1 MRLHGINALRRRES
15 VEKMTDPSLSDT
27 KAYRVS
33 ERRVSP
39 YEKLTQ
45 AIMTGELAP
54 GQPLIETALAE
65 WCEVSRTPIRE
76 ALTRLEQDGLVVRGE
91 RGLMVR
97 ARSPEEILDLYET
110 RIVLEAMAARVAAT
124 RRSYLDLLTMRRI
137 ADRLESMDTSDEL
150 AMAAG
155 NREFHQSVWRASHN
169 DSLSDLLQR
178 LDMHVAR
185 YPSTTLS
192 QPGRWAEANSEHKA
206 IIEAIEKQDVELAN
220 DLMAQHFVKA
230 RELRLSLWAKGQE

>member
-1 MRLHGINALRRRES
+1 MITMSGPA
-15 VEKMTDPSLSDT
+15 LSDG
-27 KAYRVS
+27 KAYRVAG
-33 ERRVSP
+33 RKAAP
-39 YEKLTQ
+39 YEKVYQ

-76 ALTRLEQDGLVVRGE
+76 ALTRLEQDGLVVRGD

-97 ARSPEEILDLYET
+97 ERSPEEILDLYET
-110 RIVLEAMAARVAAT
+110 RIVLEAMASRVAAV
-124 RRSYLDLLTMRRI
+124 RRSYMDLITLRRI
-137 ADRLESMDTSDEL
+137 AQRLETMDVSDEH

-155 NREFHQSVWRASHN
+155 NREFHQAIWRASHN

-178 LDMHVAR
+178 LDMHLAR

-192 QPGRWAEANSEHKA
+192 QPGRWAEANGEHQEIITA
-206 IIEAIEKQDVELAN
+206 IEAQDADRAH
-220 DLMAQHFVKA
+220 DLTAAHFAKA
-230 RELRLSLWAKGQE
+230 RELRLALWAKGQE

>member
-1 MRLHGINALRRRES
+1 MADVFPDG
-15 VEKMTDPSLSDT
+15 

-33 ERRVSP
+33 ERKESP
-39 YEKLTQ
+39 YDKLTQ

-54 GQPLIETALAE
+54 GQPLVETALAE

-97 ARSPEEILDLYET
+97 ERSPEEILDLYET
-110 RIVLEAMAARVAAT
+110 RIVLEAMASRVAAT
-124 RRSYLDLLTMRRI
+124 RRSYLDLITMRRI
-137 ADRLESMDTSDEL
+137 ADRLQAMDTGDEL

-169 DSLSDLLQR
+169 DALSDLLHR
-178 LDMHVAR
+178 LDMHVSR

-192 QPGRWAEANSEHKA
+192 QPGRWAEANEEHQA
-206 IIEAIEKQDVELAN
+206 IIEAIDAQDAELAHEVT
-220 DLMAQHFVKA
+220 ARHFAKA
-230 RELRLSLWAKGQE
+230 RELRLALWAKGQE

>member
-1 MRLHGINALRRRES
+1 MSES
-15 VEKMTDPSLSDT
+15 SGSDV
-27 KAYRVS
+27 KPYRVS
-33 ERRVSP
+33 GPKVSP
-39 YEKLTQ
+39 YEKLAQ
-45 AIMTGELAP
+45 AIMTGELVP

-65 WCEVSRTPIRE
+65 WCDVSRTPIRE

-97 ARSPEEILDLYET
+97 ERSPEEILDLYET

-124 RRSYLDLLTMRRI
+124 RRSYLDLITMRRV
-137 ADRLESMDTSDEL
+137 AERLQSMETTDEL

-155 NREFHQSVWRASHN
+155 NREFHQAVWRASHN
-169 DSLSDLLQR
+169 DALSDLLHR

-192 QPGRWAEANSEHKA
+192 QPGRWAEANKEHQS
-206 IIEAIEKQDVELAN
+206 IIEAIDGQDAELAHQ
-220 DLMAQHFVKA
+220 LTAQHFVKA
-230 RELRLSLWAKGQE
+230 RELRLALWAKGQE

>member
-1 MRLHGINALRRRES
+1 MQAVSGP
-15 VEKMTDPSLSDT
+15 VLSDG
-27 KAYRVS
+27 KPYRVLG
-33 ERRVSP
+33 RKPSP

-45 AIMTGELAP
+45 AIMSGELAP
-54 GQPLIETALAE
+54 GQALIETALAE
-65 WCEVSRTPIRE
+65 WCEVSRTPVRE
-76 ALTRLEQDGLVVRGE
+76 ALTRLEQDGMVVRGE

-97 ARSPEEILDLYET
+97 ERSPEEILDLYET

-124 RRSYLDLLTMRRI
+124 RRSYMDLITMRRI
-137 ADRLESMDTSDEL
+137 GERLEAMDTSDEH

-155 NREFHQSVWRASHN
+155 NREFHKAIRQASHN

-192 QPGRWAEANSEHKA
+192 QPGRWSEGNGEHREIITA
-206 IIEAIEKQDVELAN
+206 IEAQDAKRAH
-220 DLMAQHFVKA
+220 DLTAAHFAKA
-230 RELRLSLWAKGQE
+230 RELRLALWAKGQE

>member
-1 MRLHGINALRRRES
+1 MSGPL
-15 VEKMTDPSLSDT
+15 VSDG
-27 KAYRVS
+27 KPYRVS
-33 ERRVSP
+33 GRKPSP

-45 AIMTGELAP
+45 AIMSGELAP

-76 ALTRLEQDGLVVRGE
+76 ALTRLEQDGLIVRGE

-97 ARSPEEILDLYET
+97 MRSPEEILDLYET
-110 RIVLEAMAARVAAT
+110 RIVLEAMSSRVAAT
-124 RRSYLDLLTMRRI
+124 RRSYMDLITMRRI
-137 ADRLESMDTSDEL
+137 AERLESMDTDDEH

-155 NREFHQSVWRASHN
+155 NREFHQAIWRASHN

-192 QPGRWAEANSEHKA
+192 QPGRWAEANLEHQA
-206 IIEAIEKQDVELAN
+206 IIAAIEAQDVERAH
-220 DLMAQHFVKA
+220 DLTAKHFERA
-230 RELRLSLWAKGQE
+230 RELRLALWAQGRE

>member
-1 MRLHGINALRRRES
+1 M
-15 VEKMTDPSLSDT
+15 VTTPLSDG
-27 KAYRVS
+27 KSYRVS
-33 ERRVSP
+33 GRKASP

-45 AIMTGELAP
+45 AIITGELPP

-76 ALTRLEQDGLVVRGE
+76 ALTRLEQDGLIVRGE

-97 ARSPEEILDLYET
+97 ERSPEEILDLYET
-110 RIVLEAMAARVAAT
+110 RIVLEAMAARVAAN
-124 RRSYLDLLTMRRI
+124 RRSYLDLMTMRRI
-137 ADRLESMDTSDEL
+137 AERLDSMDTSDEL

-192 QPGRWAEANSEHKA
+192 QPGRWQEANLEHRDIIAA
-206 IIEAIEKQDVELAN
+206 IDKQDAELAH
-220 DLMAQHFVKA
+220 DLTAQHFAKA
-230 RELRLSLWAKGQE
+230 RELRLALWAKGTE

>member
-1 MRLHGINALRRRES
+1 MSEQL
-15 VEKMTDPSLSDT
+15 VSDA

-33 ERRVSP
+33 ERKASP
-39 YEKLTQ
+39 YEKLSQ

-97 ARSPEEILDLYET
+97 ERSPEEILDLYET
-110 RIVLEAMAARVAAT
+110 RIVLEAMASRVAAT
-124 RRSYLDLLTMRRI
+124 RRSYLDLMTMRRI
-137 ADRLESMDTSDEL
+137 ASRLEAMGTDDEM

-155 NREFHQSVWRASHN
+155 NREFHRAVWRASHN
-169 DSLSDLLQR
+169 DSLSDLLER
-178 LDMHVAR
+178 LDMHLAR

-192 QPGRWAEANSEHKA
+192 QPGRWAEANLEHQEIIA
-206 IIEAIEKQDVELAN
+206 AIEAQDPELAH
-220 DLMAQHFVKA
+220 DVAARHFAKA
-230 RELRLSLWAKGQE
+230 RELRLALWAKGQE

>member
-1 MRLHGINALRRRES
+1 MVRTMSGPL
-15 VEKMTDPSLSDT
+15 VSDG
-27 KAYRVS
+27 KVYRVS
-33 ERRVSP
+33 GRKTSP
-39 YEKLTQ
+39 YEKLAQ

-97 ARSPEEILDLYET
+97 ERSPEEILDLYET
-110 RIVLEAMAARVAAT
+110 RIVLEAMASRVAAV
-124 RRSYLDLLTMRRI
+124 RRSYLDLITMRRI
-137 ADRLESMDTSDEL
+137 ADRLAAMDTTDEL
-150 AMAAG
+150 AMAQG
-155 NREFHQSVWRASHN
+155 NREFHQAVWRASHN

-192 QPGRWAEANSEHKA
+192 QPGRWAEANVEHQA
-206 IIEAIEKQDVELAN
+206 IIEAIEAQDAELAH
-220 DLMAQHFVKA
+220 DLTAKHFTKA
-230 RELRLSLWAKGQE
+230 RELRLALWAKGQE